1 MNGTVKARAKEW
13 ALGHSSTGKE
23 QIAVLFELTSGEHAG
38 QSITWFGYFTDGAVD
53 RTLDSLR
60 YCGWQGDNLAEL
72 DSLDA
77 NEVELVLAEE
87 EYEGKVRTKV
97 QWVNRPARLA
107 LKEQMSAA
115 QAAAFAQKMRG
126 KAVAHRQKHST
137 ASNGGSAS
145 QSRPGGRSAPS
156 GADDFE
162 DAPF

>member
-13 ALGHSSTGKE
+13 ALGLSSTGKE
-23 QIAVLFELTSGEHAG
+23 QIAVMFELTSGEHAG
-38 QSITWFGYFTDGAVD
+38 QSITWFGYFTENTVD

-60 YCGWQGDNLAEL
+60 HCGWQGDNLAEL

-77 NEVELVLAEE
+77 NEVELVLGEE
-87 EYEGKVRTKV
+87 EYDGKVRTKV

-126 KAVAHRQKHST
+126 RAVAHRQKH
-137 ASNGGSAS
+137 AGNSNGGAAS
-145 QSRPGGRSAPS
+145 QPRNGRSMPV
-156 GADDFE
+156 GAEDFE
-162 DAPF
+162 EPPF